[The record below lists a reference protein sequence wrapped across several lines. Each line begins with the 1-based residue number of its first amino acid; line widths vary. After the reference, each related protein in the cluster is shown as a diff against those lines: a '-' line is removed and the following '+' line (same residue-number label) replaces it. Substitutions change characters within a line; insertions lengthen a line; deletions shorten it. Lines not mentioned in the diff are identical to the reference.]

1 MRLSSKHRNAKTM
14 IRADFSGGLNCS
26 TNPDGIKENQL
37 AVCENMEVD
46 HSTGRLKTVAG
57 TKELIKFSSGTKII
71 AAAYDEINRKI
82 LVVLSDKS
90 LYAIDASKQT
100 IDNMSYVIVNGSI
113 NGELYPISAAW
124 EDGLLIATGDKLQ
137 YFDGL
142 NLKTISTSPD
152 KCTAVYVRAGRV
164 VVTDEKNVRY
174 SGVGDEENWT
184 ERTNDDSTSKFLEV
198 GYKDGGEVI
207 GMISLSQDIMFIKNN
222 RHVYR
227 LAGEFPQWTLNEV
240 SRNVECAGRLSF
252 CSVADA
258 VFILG
263 RNEVQVLQTV
273 EQYGAV
279 KPNNV
284 AILVKKEIQQ
294 LPPNA
299 KVRFIPPLEQVWFI
313 GTGGNVLFYDLV
325 TKSWFK
331 RIFNSEVVDVIS
343 IGDNVYIVKPDRIS
357 KLDEDTFYDNGEPMR
372 WKFQGQR
379 MISQYD
385 YFLKRTQVSVIP
397 MSAELYAGQIS
408 VGAVRVPLP
417 IPSNNIGI
425 FGNQSPV
432 YKNQTKVPLRERQRY
447 VYTKGEPVIDNISP
461 VCGSNDPVFTRQ
473 TYIKESRN
481 VYRSKILDIKGFGE
495 AGGFLLNHIIFDVAE
510 V

>member
-184 ERTNDDSTSKFLEV
+184 ENTNDDST
-198 GYKDGGEVI
+198 
-207 GMISLSQDIMFIKNN
+207 
-222 RHVYR
+222 
-227 LAGEFPQWTLNEV
+227 
-240 SRNVECAGRLSF
+240 
-252 CSVADA
+252 
-258 VFILG
+258 
-263 RNEVQVLQTV
+263 
-273 EQYGAV
+273 
-279 KPNNV
+279 
-284 AILVKKEIQQ
+284 IQQ
-294 LPPNA
+294 AN
-299 KVRFIPPLEQVWFI
+299 
-313 GTGGNVLFYDLV
+313 
-325 TKSWFK
+325 
-331 RIFNSEVVDVIS
+331 
-343 IGDNVYIVKPDRIS
+343 
-357 KLDEDTFYDNGEPMR
+357 
-372 WKFQGQR
+372 
-379 MISQYD
+379 
-385 YFLKRTQVSVIP
+385 FLR
-397 MSAELYAGQIS
+397 
-408 VGAVRVPLP
+408 
-417 IPSNNIGI
+417 
-425 FGNQSPV
+425 
-432 YKNQTKVPLRERQRY
+432 
-447 VYTKGEPVIDNISP
+447 
-461 VCGSNDPVFTRQ
+461 
-473 TYIKESRN
+473 
-481 VYRSKILDIKGFGE
+481 
-495 AGGFLLNHIIFDVAE
+495 
-510 V
+510 